1 MQFPVCRG
9 RTRRKSM
16 ANIFFPSCKAK
27 ADYPASSA
35 LLQEYI
41 AHRFNISPIGCCR
54 VHHKKLTS
62 NDTGIIVCNNC
73 AAILEE
79 SSHAGNIEF
88 VWSIIDKD
96 ESFPFPDYNHKS
108 MTLQDCWVAVEK
120 RSLQDTIRSLLRKMN
135 IHIVELA
142 DNYDQTRFCGV
153 NLLSKCNPSN
163 AKLAPRRYV
172 IEGSHMFTPC
182 EPSEQIERFQHHC
195 KQITTDNVVCYC
207 KFCTDAINMG
217 GKKAK
222 HILELLF
229 PTE

>member
-1 MQFPVCRG
+1 MSYV
-9 RTRRKSM
+9 
-16 ANIFFPSCKAK
+16 FFPSCKAK
-27 ADYPASSA
+27 ADYPAASA

-41 AHRFNISPIGCCR
+41 AERYGVAPIGCCR

-62 NDTGIIVCNNC
+62 ADTGLVVCNNC

-79 SSHAGNIEF
+79 SSQAGNIEF
-88 VWSIIDKD
+88 VWNLIDND
-96 ESFPFPDYNHKS
+96 TSFPFPDYHNQA
-108 MTLQDCWVAVEK
+108 MTVQDCWVAVEK
-120 RSLQDTIRSLLRKMN
+120 KALQDTIRSLLRKMN

-142 DNYDQTRFCGV
+142 DNYDRTRFCGV
-153 NLLSKCNPSN
+153 NLLAKCNPSN

-182 EPSEQIERFQHHC
+182 EPEEQRARFQNHC
-195 KQITTDNVVCYC
+195 KQITTERVACYC

-217 GKKAK
+217 GKKGT

-229 PTE
+229 PPTPER

>member
-1 MQFPVCRG
+1 MPYV
-9 RTRRKSM
+9 
-16 ANIFFPSCKAK
+16 FFPSCKAK
-27 ADYPASSA
+27 ADYPAASA

-41 AHRFNISPIGCCR
+41 AERYGVAPIGCCR

-62 NDTGIIVCNNC
+62 ADTGLVVCNNC

-79 SSHAGNIEF
+79 SSQAGNIEF
-88 VWSIIDKD
+88 VWNLIDND
-96 ESFPFPDYNHKS
+96 TSFPFPDYHNQA
-108 MTLQDCWVAVEK
+108 MTVQDCWVAVEK
-120 RSLQDTIRSLLRKMN
+120 KALQDTIRSLLRKMN

-142 DNYDQTRFCGV
+142 DNYDRTRFCGV
-153 NLLSKCNPSN
+153 NLLAKCNPSN

-182 EPSEQIERFQHHC
+182 EPEEQRARFQNHC
-195 KQITTDNVVCYC
+195 KQITTERVACYC

-217 GKKAK
+217 GKKGT

-229 PTE
+229 PSTPER